1 MRIDLR
7 IDPRIGIW
15 AAAFLTGALTVAAQA
30 PPASEPV
37 TRSIHLNVAVTTKQ
51 NTPVA
56 GLAQQ
61 DFTLLDNGAPEQ
73 MTSFKAVTAGQE
85 PVEVIVLLD
94 AVNARFSTMAFERD
108 EVQKFFKAN
117 EGKMAHPTTIAVLT
131 DKGAQIQKGF
141 STDGNLLSGLF
152 DHYTSGLREIN
163 RSSGYWGATEQL
175 DISLEALRELTA
187 FTAKLPGRKII
198 LWISPGWPLLS
209 GVRTE
214 LSPKEENQIFD
225 NIVAFSTQLRLA
237 NITLYNVNPVG
248 AGESLLRT
256 GYYRE
261 FVKGVRKPDQT
272 VLGDLGLQVLAA
284 QSGGLTLESSN
295 ATADMLRQCL
305 ADVDSWYEIT
315 FNMPP
320 AEKPNEYHHVEIR
333 VDKPGLTARTRDG
346 YYAQPE
352 PHP

>member
-1 MRIDLR
+1 MR
-7 IDPRIGIW
+7 IDPRVGIL
-15 AAAFLTGALTVAAQA
+15 AATFLTAAMTVAAQA
-30 PPASEPV
+30 PPANDPV
-37 TRSIHLNVAVTTKQ
+37 VRSIHLNVAVMTKQ
-51 NTPVA
+51 NAPVA

-61 DFTLLDNGAPEQ
+61 DFTLLDNGTPEQ

-94 AVNARFSTMAFERD
+94 AVNARFSTMAYERD

-141 STDGNLLSGLF
+141 STDGNVLSGLF
-152 DHYTSGLREIN
+152 DHYTNGLREIT
-163 RSSGYWGATEQL
+163 RSSGYWGATEKL
-175 DISLEALRELTA
+175 DISLNALRELTA
-187 FTAKLPGRKII
+187 FAAKLPGRKIV

-209 GVRTE
+209 GVRSE
-214 LSPKEENQIFD
+214 IGPKQANQIFD
-225 NIVAFSTQLRLA
+225 NIVTFSTQLRLA

-248 AGESLLRT
+248 AGEPLLRT

-284 QSGGLTLESSN
+284 QSGGLVLESSN
-295 ATADMLRQCL
+295 AIAEMLQQCL
-305 ADVDSWYEIT
+305 SDVDSWYEVT
-315 FNMPP
+315 FPMPP
-320 AEKPNEYHHVEIR
+320 AEKPNEYHHLEIK

-352 PHP
+352 PRP

>member
-1 MRIDLR
+1 MR
-7 IDPRIGIW
+7 IDPRVGIL
-15 AAAFLTGALTVAAQA
+15 AAAFLAGAVTVAAQA
-30 PPASEPV
+30 PPSSEPA

-51 NTPVA
+51 DAPVA

-61 DFTLLDNGAPEQ
+61 DFTLLDNGTPEQ
-73 MTSFKAVTAGQE
+73 MTSFKAVNLGQE
-85 PVEVIVLLD
+85 PVEVILLLD
-94 AVNARFSTMAFERD
+94 AVNARFSTMAYERD
-108 EVQKFFKAN
+108 EVQKFLKTN
-117 EGKMAHPTTIAVLT
+117 GGKMAHPTTIAVLT
-131 DKGAQIQKGF
+131 DKGAEIQKGF
-141 STDGNLLSGLF
+141 STDGNVLSGLF

-175 DISLEALRELTA
+175 DISLNALRELTA
-187 FTAKLPGRKII
+187 FTAKLPGRKIV

-209 GVRTE
+209 GVR
-214 LSPKEENQIFD
+214 SDISSKEEDQIFD

-248 AGESLLRT
+248 AGESPLRT

-284 QSGGLTLESSN
+284 QSGGLVLESSN
-295 ATADMLRQCL
+295 AIAGMLQQCL
-305 ADVDSWYEIT
+305 SDVDSWYEIT
-315 FNMPP
+315 LNMPP
-320 AEKPNEYHHVEIR
+320 AEKPNEYHHVEVK

-352 PHP
+352 PRP

>member
-1 MRIDLR
+1 MR
-7 IDPRIGIW
+7 IDPRIGIL
-15 AAAFLTGALTVAAQA
+15 AATFLTGAVTVAAQG

-37 TRSIHLNVAVTTKQ
+37 TRSIHLNVAVMTKQ
-51 NTPVA
+51 GVPVP

-61 DFTLLDNGAPEQ
+61 DFTLLDNGTPEQ

-85 PVEVIVLLD
+85 PVEIILMLD
-94 AVNARFSTMAFERD
+94 AVNARFSTMAYERD
-108 EVQKFFKAN
+108 EVQKFLKAN
-117 EGKMAHPTTIAVLT
+117 GGKVAHPTTIAVLT
-131 DKGAQIQKGF
+131 DKGAQIEKGF

-163 RSSGYWGATEQL
+163 NSSGYWGATERL
-175 DISLEALRELTA
+175 DISLTALRELTA
-187 FTAKLPGRKII
+187 FTARLPGRKIV

-214 LSPKEENQIFD
+214 VGAKEADQIFD
-225 NIVAFSTQLRLA
+225 NIVTFSTQLRLA
-237 NITLYNVNPVG
+237 NTTLYNVNPVG
-248 AGESLLRT
+248 AGESVLRT

-272 VLGDLGLQVLAA
+272 VLGDLGLQVLAE
-284 QSGGLTLESSN
+284 QSGGLVLESSN
-295 ATADMLRQCL
+295 AVDDLLKQCL
-305 ADVDSWYEIT
+305 SDMDSWYEIT
-315 FNMPP
+315 FAMPP
-320 AEKPNEYHHVEIR
+320 AEKPNEYHHLAVK

-352 PHP
+352 PRP